1 MSPRDVNLLGA
12 LGLALADR
20 LADASAVAGGGSAAE
35 ALVTLYE
42 RRPGSAIDALARVLG
57 LSHSGT
63 VRLIDRLVAAE
74 LVERRR
80 GADHRSA
87 ALYLTP
93 AGRRAARR
101 VLSQRET
108 NVHAVLT
115 LLTDDQQAQLGA
127 IAEVILRGLGAAPEA
142 ERRLCRLCDL
152 EACGR
157 SRGGCPVA
165 PGRWPS
171 GQVRLRANDSPTPNA
186 SKY

>member
-1 MSPRDVNLLGA
+1 MFARNANLIGA

-20 LADASAVAGGGSAAE
+20 LSDALGEVGGGSAAE

-42 RRPGSAIDALARVLG
+42 RRPGATIDAVAGVLA

-63 VRLIDRLVAAE
+63 VRLVDRLEAAE

-93 AGRRAARR
+93 GGRRAARR
-101 VLSQRET
+101 VLRRRE
-108 NVHAVLT
+108 ADMQLLLG
-115 LLTDDQQAQLGA
+115 LLTDDQQAQLAELAA
-127 IAEVILRGLGAAPEA
+127 IVLRGLGQESEA

-157 SRGGCPVA
+157 SKGSCPVTA
-165 PGRWPS
+165 RRRRRPG
-171 GQVRLRANDSPTPNA
+171 D
-186 SKY
+186 